1 MKSKA
6 FIAVACAIM
15 VAGCGSPTVHY
26 HTLASSMAFERAS
39 RTRADF
45 QLRVMPVS
53 VPPSLDQAY
62 LAIRKGQNEIQ
73 FLDDERW
80 ASPLGN
86 EIRTALSARLASRL
100 NTDEVVALSTS
111 SGEPIATL
119 KVEIRQLD
127 VWPESR
133 VQLTAGWRISFSDRK
148 DRAMS
153 CVTQLQEPVG
163 AQDYSELVRA
173 QRALVLRLADVIGAN
188 LMALERAPD
197 DDRCATSG
205 GDAIRARYSS
215 E

>member
-1 MKSKA
+1 MKSKVYVA
-6 FIAVACAIM
+6 LACA
-15 VAGCGSPTVHY
+15 VLFAGCGTPAVHY
-26 HTLASSMAFERAS
+26 HTLASSMAFERIS

-62 LAIRKGQNEIQ
+62 LAIRKGQNEIE

-100 NTDEVVALSTS
+100 NTEDVAGLSTS
-111 SGEPIATL
+111 SGEPVATL
-119 KVEIRQLD
+119 KVDIRQLD

-148 DRAMS
+148 DRVLN

-163 AQDYSELVRA
+163 ARDYSELVRA
-173 QRALVLRLADVIGAN
+173 QRALVLKLADIVGAN
-188 LMALERAPD
+188 MLALERSA
-197 DDRCATSG
+197 DDRCEDTFG
-205 GDAIRARYSS
+205 VAIKARYSS